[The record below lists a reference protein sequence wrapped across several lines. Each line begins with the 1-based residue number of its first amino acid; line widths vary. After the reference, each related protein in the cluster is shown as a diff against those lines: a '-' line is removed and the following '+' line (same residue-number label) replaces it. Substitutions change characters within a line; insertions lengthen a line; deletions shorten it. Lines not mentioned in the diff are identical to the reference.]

1 MKSLL
6 PAILSCLGLA
16 ASTAFP
22 QDAALRPAETPPA
35 AVQAAPTMPAAPA
48 LLPPPSPKDDTAAA
62 VSKMSSMEN
71 LDSKYILK
79 KGDTVSLRIVEDSS
93 QQGALSLKVQ
103 DSGNINAPF
112 INLVPAAGKTCKDV
126 AYYMKKEL
134 EKEHFRTATV
144 IVALEAEKPRA
155 GVAGGPPLPSA
166 NYITVY
172 GQVQRQGRYETTPEE
187 DLTVSQAILRAG
199 GFSQF
204 AKDKKVKVIRKV
216 PDKGNVTIYVNLRDV
231 MMKGKLDYDIPVR
244 GGDVIIVDE
253 KLINF

>member
-1 MKSLL
+1 MRLL
-6 PAILSCLGLA
+6 PLVLTCLGIA
-16 ASTAFP
+16 ASAAYSQDPAFK
-22 QDAALRPAETPPA
+22 PAESPG
-35 AVQAAPTMPAAPA
+35 APA
-48 LLPPPSPKDDTAAA
+48 LLPAPSEPPPKDDTAAA
-62 VSKMSSMEN
+62 VGKMSSMER
-71 LDSKYILK
+71 LDATYILK
-79 KGDTVSLRIVEDSS
+79 KGDTVSLRIVEDTS
-93 QQGALSLKVQ
+93 QQAPLSLKIQ

-126 AYYMKKEL
+126 AYYMKREL
-134 EKEHFRTATV
+134 EKEHFRVATV
-144 IVALEAEKPRA
+144 ILALEEGAKAQAR
-155 GVAGGPPLPSA
+155 GPGAPLPTA
-166 NYITVY
+166 NYITIY